1 MQMNK
6 REIYEEL
13 RTRGIQKMLDLMCFV
28 EQRNC
33 LDSYLEEVKEAIG
46 YTSKMV

>member
-1 MQMNK
+1 
-6 REIYEEL
+6 
-13 RTRGIQKMLDLMCFV
+13 MLDLMCFV

-33 LDSYLEEVKEAIG
+33 LDSDLEEIKEAIG